1 MPTNFRG
8 GEDLQDAARSSPD
21 LHYFTLVEELK
32 SDNCYA
38 VCYAVSSGW
47 STVKLVVAKVWSEA
61 EKSLELGSRCFK
73 RCYSNF
79 LLSDFPDLYRFYR
92 AAVWNRQ
99 SWINFESVASSGFGC
114 STFESFGSST
124 LSEHWHRRKWS
135 NGLFGVPPWIFAFHP
150 WLSSMPSSP
159 SSKCYTIK
167 PTNSQPSREHRR
179 ACDFWSP

>member
-79 LLSDFPDLYRFYR
+79 LLSDFPDLYRFYP
-92 AAVWNRQ
+92 
-99 SWINFESVASSGFGC
+99 
-114 STFESFGSST
+114 
-124 LSEHWHRRKWS
+124 LSRSMH
-135 NGLFGVPPWIFAFHP
+135 LVPYMILHA
-150 WLSSMPSSP
+150 LSRL
-159 SSKCYTIK
+159 T
-167 PTNSQPSREHRR
+167 
-179 ACDFWSP
+179 

>member
-1 MPTNFRG
+1 MRKISNLNICWKSVLSFHVKCVQKPAMPTNFRG
-8 GEDLQDAARSSPD
+8 GEDLQDAVRSSPD

-61 EKSLELGSRCFK
+61 EKSLECGSRCFK

-79 LLSDFPDLYRFYR
+79 LPSDFPDLQYIDFIPFQIDAFDALHDPTCTVETDVILLEGCS

-99 SWINFESVASSGFGC
+99 S
-114 STFESFGSST
+114 
-124 LSEHWHRRKWS
+124 
-135 NGLFGVPPWIFAFHP
+135 
-150 WLSSMPSSP
+150 
-159 SSKCYTIK
+159 
-167 PTNSQPSREHRR
+167 
-179 ACDFWSP
+179 